1 MSMEDWIPTIMS
13 ELGQPDLKEQLLDGH
28 EIGGTT
34 YRVHLDG
41 YDQTPILTQSGPSN
55 RKEFFF
61 FTETTFHGV
70 RYGEWKFLFT
80 EQDRWF
86 NGVQNELTTPLITR
100 LDFDPFE
107 RFHEARGFDEWQE
120 NRSWAI
126 QPALAVVSSFVDS
139 FEDYPARQASFSP
152 STAGIVEKMMA
163 PAR

>member
-1 MSMEDWIPTIMS
+1 
-13 ELGQPDLKEQLLDGH
+13 
-28 EIGGTT
+28 
-34 YRVHLDG
+34 
-41 YDQTPILTQSGPSN
+41 
-55 RKEFFF
+55 
-61 FTETTFHGV
+61 V

-100 LDFDPFE
+100 LDLDPFE

-126 QPALAVVSSFVDS
+126 NPALSVVGRFVDS

-163 PAR
+163 PAPR